1 MINITPIQ
9 VSSRIN
15 ARKKKSSNT
24 LYSEELKSFCEKKV
38 LKRFSKVLAW
48 RFSFTHDLNLK

>member
-24 LYSEELKSFCEKKV
+24 LYSEELKSFCEKKGV
-38 LKRFSKVLAW
+38 KT
-48 RFSFTHDLNLK
+48 SFQSAFLEI